1 MIRPCDVLVLI
12 SCSGVKTG
20 GGKKPLIDLYA
31 GPMWLINEQS
41 GFLCHGP
48 NYEEVFTQ
56 AVSVRAV
63 PRSTPRED

>member
-1 MIRPCDVLVLI
+1 MKRQKTKVVTMLVTARVSAFL
-12 SCSGVKTG
+12 SAAQARREVRT
-20 GGKKPLIDLYA
+20 
-31 GPMWLINEQS
+31 LINEQS

-63 PRSTPRED
+63 PRSTPKED